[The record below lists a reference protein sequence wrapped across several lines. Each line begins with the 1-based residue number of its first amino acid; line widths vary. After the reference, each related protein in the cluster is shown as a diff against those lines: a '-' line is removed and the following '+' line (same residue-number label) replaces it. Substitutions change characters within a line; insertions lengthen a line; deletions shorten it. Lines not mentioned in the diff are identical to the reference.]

1 MAITI
6 KRIRLLLAAGLATLA
21 FGCGNDTGKDQAQ
34 PGSLVT
40 ISPATVDWDADVLF
54 GPATQL
60 QHYVI
65 NFAGPGGG
73 PQRNTQVQVFL
84 DLSTGTTTIPIL
96 ALFDAGGT
104 AQTSPFVTSTDDFG
118 NIAVA
123 VQFPVGAGTAFKA
136 TLQAFSGGSFG
147 NSTLTVTCSDA
158 NALDAIT
165 C

>member
-1 MAITI
+1 MAITV
-6 KRIRLLLAAGLATLA
+6 KKIRPLLAAGLAALA
-21 FGCGNDTGKDQAQ
+21 FGCGNDSGKDQAQ
-34 PGSLVT
+34 PGSSVT

-54 GPATQL
+54 GPAAQL

-65 NFAGPGGG
+65 NIAGPGGG

-96 ALFDAGGT
+96 VLLDGGGT

-123 VQFPVGAGTAFKA
+123 VQFPVGAGTAFEA
-136 TLQAFSGGSFG
+136 TVQAFSGGSFG
-147 NSTLTVTCSDA
+147 SARITVTCSDA
-158 NALDAIT
+158 DPADAT
-165 C
+165 NC